1 MKNIT
6 NIFRKLYI
14 IVSLLLI
21 LTMAGC
27 SGIKTSKAEEQLAL
41 GKKNMEQE
49 QYDDAIDCFYKAI
62 ENNHLCEEAYCGI
75 VDSFMAQ
82 EKIEEAQFVL
92 EKGIQ
97 VFTSEGMNADLLSQK
112 QQELFG
118 INTKT
123 ENATSLIKSIVN
135 QIEENE
141 EILKDDIAYEGVDL
155 LNEVKRRFEV
165 KSYENL
171 IGHTISQENFVKT
184 SQKQKIYAPLI
195 KGLKKYVEKCEKQ
208 GLDSIEFEAV
218 SNNQESESCEL
229 NQLYGYLRGMYYQ
242 CGDLENYKEY
252 NKKLAVLEGTPEMFS
267 DEAFVHKKIGDSEC
281 DVWYD
286 EYGRNIRIENKD
298 TGVISIMEFEE
309 NHMIFSQTID
319 NNPDNKYDIKKI
331 YEYNSDGTLSKITE
345 IEQWFDGDIKTNEA
359 TYSYLGNFIKKEN
372 SEYIPPFTYY
382 LLDEN
387 GHAYDPYVES
397 YEKGLEVFK
406 DIIYE
411 STYSDEELCDM
422 VVNYHVSHHGKP
434 GDEVIAK
441 VVSKHE
447 NQVGIHVYNRSGEEL
462 SSLYWYFID
471 GTTLSGYKGYGY
483 DYSNAS
489 PMNLTDTN

>member
-1 MKNIT
+1 MKTIIKNSH
-6 NIFRKLYI
+6 KLYI
-14 IVSLLLI
+14 ISTILLMLLI
-21 LTMAGC
+21 VGC
-27 SGIKTSKAEEQLAL
+27 SSIKADKQLEL
-41 GKKNMEQE
+41 GKKYIEQE
-49 QYDDAIDCFYKAI
+49 QYDAAIDCFYKAI
-62 ENNHLCEEAYCGI
+62 ESNHLCEEAYCGI

-97 VFTSEGMNADLLSQK
+97 VFTSEGINADLLSQK

-118 INTKT
+118 ISTKT

-141 EILKDDIAYEGVDL
+141 EILDDDIAYEGVDL

-208 GLDSIEFEAV
+208 GIDSIEFEAV
-218 SNNQESESCEL
+218 SNNQQSESCEL

-252 NKKLAVLEGTPEMFS
+252 NKKLAILEGTPEMFS

-298 TGVISIMEFEE
+298 TGIISIMEFEE

-331 YEYNSDGTLSKITE
+331 YEYNNDGTLSKITE

-359 TYSYLGNFIKKEN
+359 TYSYVGNFIKKEN

-387 GHAYDPYVES
+387 GRAYDPYVES
-397 YEKGLEVFK
+397 YEEGLEAFK
-406 DIIYE
+406 DIINE

-422 VVNYHVSHHGKP
+422 AVNYHVSHHGKP

-447 NQVGIHVYNRSGEEL
+447 NQIGIHVFSRSGEEL

-471 GTTLSGYKGYGY
+471 GITLSGYCGYGY